1 MRRARV
7 GSAFAWEVAKHTTER
22 DREIAWLLYRQKIL
36 TTDQL
41 RLLFFGSLG
50 CQDRLLWLY
59 RHRVID
65 GSTRQVRSRWVKPQ
79 AHWLLDEVGAQL
91 VAARL
96 GRARKSLGWDRQQ
109 DFNEH
114 AQLAHRLE
122 CNSFVC
128 SVITATLDTPDV
140 WVAAWEPGWGA
151 IKPYWSLPPYES
163 ARPDASLTLS
173 TPFGVVGIAVEWD
186 RATEPMA
193 TLVRKIRSYRVTLE
207 RSGRPLN
214 VCFVVPGERRAQ
226 RFYQESSQDARQLLT
241 ARLWVTT
248 TAQLETLG
256 PLGEIWRC
264 LDRDAQLNCMTG
276 FAAMTSVEVTP
287 QEHALGRRW
296 QVPMPERWAALSPL
310 GARGRPQDTPA
321 VVAAEDEALAREW
334 EQRRAQERAE
344 AEHERQHPAVGR
356 ATGDEALR
364 SGAGSDLLDHQQD
377 RAGGALAMTRVC
389 LYTRISTDEE
399 NQPTSLASQHERL
412 EAFCK
417 VQEDWRIIAYHED
430 RATGTKLDRPGLQ
443 ARSTS
448 PARDG
453 STNSSSTASTAY
465 RARCVNSPASPRS

>member
-1 MRRARV
+1 MPSAMSTRPARV

-41 RLLFFGSLG
+41 RLLFFGSLRR

-65 GSTRQVRSRWVKPQ
+65 RFYPAGPFSLGKPQ

-96 GRARKSLGWDRQQ
+96 GRARKSLGWDRHQ

-122 CNSFVC
+122 CNSFMC
-128 SVITATLDTPDV
+128 SVITATLDTHDV
-140 WVAAWEPGWGA
+140 WVGAWEPGWGA
-151 IKPYWSLPPYES
+151 IKPYWSLSPYES

-173 TPFGVVGIAVEWD
+173 TPVGVVGIAVEWD

-193 TLVRKIRSYRVTLE
+193 TLVRKIRSYGVTLE
-207 RSGRPLN
+207 RSERPLN

-226 RFYQESSQDARQLLT
+226 RFYQEGSQDARQLLT

-256 PLGEIWRC
+256 PLGKIWRC
-264 LDRDAQLNCMTG
+264 LDQEARSFGMADFETMTD
-276 FAAMTSVEVTP
+276 VEATP

-310 GARGRPQDTPA
+310 GARARPQDTPA
-321 VVAAEDEALAREW
+321 AVAAEDEELAREW
-334 EQRRAQERAE
+334 EQRHAQERAE
-344 AEHERQHPAVGR
+344 AEHERQHRPASRPWEEG
-356 ATGDEALR
+356 LR
-364 SGAGSDLLDHQQD
+364 SGAGSGLLQHPEDHEQ
-377 RAGGALAMTRVC
+377 
-389 LYTRISTDEE
+389 EE
-399 NQPTSLASQHERL
+399 P
-412 EAFCK
+412 
-417 VQEDWRIIAYHED
+417 WR
-430 RATGTKLDRPGLQ
+430 
-443 ARSTS
+443 
-448 PARDG
+448 
-453 STNSSSTASTAY
+453 
-465 RARCVNSPASPRS
+465 

>member
-1 MRRARV
+1 MPNEMSTRPARV

-41 RLLFFGSLG
+41 RLLFFGSLRR

-65 GSTRQVRSRWVKPQ
+65 RFYPAGPFSLGKPQ
-79 AHWLLDEVGAQL
+79 AHWLLDEVGAHL

-96 GRARKSLGWDRQQ
+96 GRDRRGLGWDRQQ
-109 DFNEH
+109 DFHEH

-122 CNSFVC
+122 CNRFIC
-128 SVITATLDTPDV
+128 SIVAASLDTPDV
-140 WVAAWEPGWGA
+140 WVGAWEPGWGA
-151 IKPYWSLPPYES
+151 IRPYWSLPTYES

-186 RATEPMA
+186 RATEPLA
-193 TLVRKIRSYRVTLE
+193 TLVRKIHSYGVTLE
-207 RSGRPLN
+207 RSERSLN

-226 RFYQESSQDARQLLT
+226 RFYQEGTQAARQLLT

-264 LDRDAQLNCMTG
+264 LDRDDRAYCMTD
-276 FAAMTSVEVTP
+276 FETMTGVEATP
-287 QEHALGRRW
+287 QELALGRRW

-321 VVAAEDEALAREW
+321 AMAAEDEKLAREW
-334 EQRRAQERAE
+334 ERRRTHERAE
-344 AEHERQHPAVGR
+344 AEHERQHGPAGR
-356 ATGDEALR
+356 PWEEEGLR
-364 SGAGSDLLDHQQD
+364 SDAGSGLLDHRQD
-377 RAGGALAMTRVC
+377 PEQ
-389 LYTRISTDEE
+389 EE
-399 NQPTSLASQHERL
+399 R
-412 EAFCK
+412 
-417 VQEDWRIIAYHED
+417 WR
-430 RATGTKLDRPGLQ
+430 
-443 ARSTS
+443 
-448 PARDG
+448 
-453 STNSSSTASTAY
+453 
-465 RARCVNSPASPRS
+465 